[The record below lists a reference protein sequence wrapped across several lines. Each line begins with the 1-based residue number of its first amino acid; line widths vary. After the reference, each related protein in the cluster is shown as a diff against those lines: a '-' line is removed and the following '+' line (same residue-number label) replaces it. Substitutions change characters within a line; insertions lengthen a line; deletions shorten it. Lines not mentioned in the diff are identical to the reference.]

1 MTRLAFLLIAHAA
14 VTWFLTGLIWT
25 IQVVHYPLFDM
36 VDRARYAAFAAAHNL
51 RITPLVGPPMVA
63 EALLAV
69 WLVVERPAG
78 IPPWWTWAG
87 LALVCVIWLS
97 TFVLQVPMHGRLAGG
112 FDAHAHGILVG
123 TNWLRTAAWTCRALL
138 AGVLLLRLIVP
149 R

>member
-36 VDRARYAAFAAAHNL
+36 VDRTRYAAFAAAHNL
-51 RITPLVGPPMVA
+51 RIAPLVGPPMVA

-69 WLVVERPAG
+69 WLVLERPAG
-78 IPPWWTWAG
+78 VPAWWTWAG
-87 LALVCVIWLS
+87 LALECVIWLS
-97 TFVLQVPMHGRLAGG
+97 TVVLQVPMHGRLAAG

-138 AGVLLLRLIVP
+138 AGALLVRLTMP